1 MGRGLGRGIGG
12 EWRWVLGMV
21 CKECASLSTYAGLDV
36 DAKGD
41 RVEDDRVEDDR
52 RGTDVEG
59 QWKGVN
65 ESLRID

>member
-1 MGRGLGRGIGG
+1 
-12 EWRWVLGMV
+12 MV

-41 RVEDDRVEDDR
+41 RVEDNR

-65 ESLRID
+65 ESLRMD